1 MNTAFAFW
9 GERFEK
15 VSGAC
20 CSSARTVR
28 VEMCQ
33 VLQSAASFA
42 TSPELSHHHAEG
54 ISVSG
59 LCACLCA
66 SALIWP
72 KHSCKV
78 CILLQH
84 FHFLMSRCHGKGRC
98 VRREVSWQQI
108 TCCFRRADTQARCCC
123 GRVCHR
129 SLSLS
134 QCVWRFESSWVFATS
149 PLQWWIVTELWYL
162 RLPEDSLILHSPPL
176 HSSSLW
182 HSWVN

>member
-72 KHSCKV
+72 KHSCEV

-134 QCVWRFESSWVFATS
+134 VSGG
-149 PLQWWIVTELWYL
+149 L
-162 RLPEDSLILHSPPL
+162 SPPGCL
-176 HSSSLW
+176 PPHLCSGE
-182 HSWVN
+182 